1 MAKRAPILPEGY
13 NPVGERL
20 KRVIDPQEV
29 ITTQQHEEKIIEIRR
44 DVLTGIPVKQTSETF
59 IFQEKEPIPE
69 IPTDKELK
77 DVSARFRCT
86 LSERKKWHEISR
98 ELTGDHNQL
107 SHLIRAALLLVEN
120 SYEQL
125 KKSSSEVQRIK
136 KPANTDMLGITFYEQ
151 KIAQVLFDAIKTTGR
166 PRG

>member
-29 ITTQQHEEKIIEIRR
+29 IAPQQHEEKIIEIRR
-44 DVLTGIPVKQTSETF
+44 DVLTGVPVKQTSETF

-77 DVSARFRCT
+77 A
-86 LSERKKWHEISR
+86 LS
-98 ELTGDHNQL
+98 
-107 SHLIRAALLLVEN
+107 
-120 SYEQL
+120 
-125 KKSSSEVQRIK
+125 
-136 KPANTDMLGITFYEQ
+136 
-151 KIAQVLFDAIKTTGR
+151 
-166 PRG
+166 

>member
-1 MAKRAPILPEGY
+1 MC
-13 NPVGERL
+13 
-20 KRVIDPQEV
+20 
-29 ITTQQHEEKIIEIRR
+29 IRDR
-44 DVLTGIPVKQTSETF
+44 
-59 IFQEKEPIPE
+59 
-69 IPTDKELK
+69 LK